1 MRNHIGPLVGVL
13 LIGAVQ
19 PALADSIRLRSGAI
33 LRAVTAEGVRP
44 PVKPGVA
51 VLAEFASPVYSRDR
65 VAIPPGS
72 KLKLTIGDPVAH
84 KGPSPLRRAA
94 LMMAGRTPQFHHPN
108 DASVRSAELQLP
120 SGTALPLDVDLVDLF
135 PDSPVRPKKGRAP
148 RTPKRACVIVRL
160 KAPIDVPES
169 APLPA
174 YTGETAPAGASLRVM
189 LLSPLSAS
197 GNSNGDTV
205 RARLLQPL
213 LVDGRVALPEGTE
226 LEASMARRKPPR
238 SFSRSGSF
246 GLNFRKAISQGGL
259 SWDISADLSGAVASR
274 GGMHIDPE
282 GAISGGSRSKKRA
295 VIDLGVAYVAGKIV
309 DDLVEEGIK
318 AIWTTAS
325 SGTVAGA
332 ARWFGLGTG
341 AFLFFLQ
348 QGRDVYLPQYSELT
362 VTLNRPLVLGA
373 ASIKP

>member
-1 MRNHIGPLVGVL
+1 MRISLGLLIGVL
-13 LIGAVQ
+13 LAGAVQ
-19 PALADSIRLRSGAI
+19 PALADSIRLPSGAI
-33 LRAVTAEGVRP
+33 LRAVTEEGVRP

-51 VLAEFASPVYSRDR
+51 VLAGFASPVYSRDR
-65 VAIPPGS
+65 IAIPAGS
-72 KLKLTIGDPVAH
+72 KLKLTIGDPVPH
-84 KGPSPLRRAA
+84 KGPSALRRAA

-120 SGTALPLDVDLVDLF
+120 SGAALPLDVDLVDLF
-135 PDSPVRPKKGRAP
+135 PDSPVRPKKGHAP
-148 RTPKRACVIVRL
+148 RPPKRASVIVRL
-160 KAPIDVPES
+160 KNPVDVPES

-174 YTGETAPAGASLRVM
+174 YAGETVPAGASLRVM

-197 GNSNGDTV
+197 GNANGDTV

-226 LEASMARRKPPR
+226 LEASLVRRKPPR

-246 GLNFRKAISQGGL
+246 GLNFRKAIAQGGL
-259 SWDISADLSGAVASR
+259 TWDISADLSGAVASR
-274 GGMHIDPE
+274 GGVHIDPE
-282 GAISGGSRSKKRA
+282 GTLSGGSRSKKRA
-295 VIDLGVAYVAGKIV
+295 AIDLGVAYVAGKIV

-332 ARWFGLGTG
+332 ARWVGIGSG

-362 VTLNRPLVLGA
+362 VTLNRPLLIGA
-373 ASIKP
+373 PSSKP